1 MANNNLPETYGPKCG
16 GKTPQEDSF
25 NCQQQANQ
33 QQSSMNKAG
42 GSSCKVIAPQAKG
55 GVEVNS
61 PQNNAQNAGQ
71 LHGALNQ
78 ANSYSKYDNSVG
90 SRNVDNSAGAGGG
103 RKRKRKTKKRK
114 SQKLRRRKVFVGCNR
129 KSRKRLGGKTKKTSS
144 WGCMSGGKRK
154 TKKRVTKKG
163 GSFLSTITN
172 RLSGKK
178 DDNNN
183 EERTAI
189 IKRPEQ
195 FTKEEENYLNTKMNT
210 GDKQRENYY
219 GPTDDH
225 SDERPATIKRPS
237 KLTPEEEAKFK
248 LVKSKKNVR
257 FDESKNKRYGGKRKT
272 KKRKTKKGGDFLSR
286 LNPFENKK
294 EKEEKLAKQKAKEQA
309 EKFAFEAREEERQIQ
324 RKDFLKKQKEEREK
338 AKRPTYEGGK
348 RKTRKFKKHF
358 MFNTKGKRYVAKTR
372 KQHLRGKKLGH
383 THTKPKRKTRKTK
396 KRKTRKTRKARRRG
410 GMTDAAHAK
419 EYALRRDA
427 LRKKRSGESNLSV
440 LEDARK
446 REEKQQEARM
456 TMMKTMAGMEAE
468 AAAKNKTRQSLP
480 NMSTTLNNLP
490 DVRSRSNTSN
500 F

>member
-78 ANSYSKYDNSVG
+78 ASSYSKYDNSVG

-129 KSRKRLGGKTKKTSS
+129 KSRKRLGGKTKKTAS

-163 GSFLSTITN
+163 GSFLSAITD
-172 RLSGKK
+172 RLSGKKK

-189 IKRPEQ
+189 IERPKL
-195 FTKEEENYLNTKMNT
+195 FNKHEETILNTEGNK
-210 GDKQRENYY
+210 GHESREIYY

-225 SDERPATIKRPS
+225 SDERPGTIKRPS
-237 KLTPEEEAKFK
+237 KLTTGEEKEFEKK
-248 LVKSKKNVR
+248 KPNKNVSI
-257 FDESKNKRYGGKRKT
+257 DESKNKHY
-272 KKRKTKKGGDFLSR
+272 
-286 LNPFENKK
+286 
-294 EKEEKLAKQKAKEQA
+294 
-309 EKFAFEAREEERQIQ
+309 
-324 RKDFLKKQKEEREK
+324 
-338 AKRPTYEGGK
+338 GGK
-348 RKTRKFKKHF
+348 RKTRKFKKHY
-358 MFNTKGKRYVAKTR
+358 MWNTKGKRYMAKTY

-396 KRKTRKTRKARRRG
+396 KRKTRRTRRRG
-410 GMTDAAHAK
+410 GDMTPGSPK
-419 EYALRRDA
+419 WEEEL
-427 LRKKRSGESNLSV
+427 KR
-440 LEDARK
+440 RK
-446 REEKQQEARM
+446 RDRAQGLNIQEEANKRLEAVREKANERKESQNI
-456 TMMKTMAGMEAE
+456 MMKTMAGMEAE

-480 NMSTTLNNLP
+480 NMSTTSDNSSP
-490 DVRSRSNTSN
+490 DVRSRSNTSR

>member
-78 ANSYSKYDNSVG
+78 ASSYSKYDNSVG

-154 TKKRVTKKG
+154 TKKRKTKKG
-163 GSFLSTITN
+163 GNLLSAINPFT
-172 RLSGKK
+172 SKK
-178 DDNNN
+178 KDNNN
-183 EERTAI
+183 EERNAI
-189 IKRPEQ
+189 IEIPEQ
-195 FTKEEENYLNTKMNT
+195 VTEEEENYLNTKMNT
-210 GDKQRENYY
+210 GDKSRENYY

-225 SDERPATIKRPS
+225 SDERPATTKRPS
-237 KLTPEEEAKFK
+237 KLTPEEEATFEQK
-248 LVKSKKNVR
+248 KSKKNVSI
-257 FDESKNKRYGGKRKT
+257 DESKNKRYGGKRKT
-272 KKRKTKKGGDFLSR
+272 C
-286 LNPFENKK
+286 
-294 EKEEKLAKQKAKEQA
+294 
-309 EKFAFEAREEERQIQ
+309 
-324 RKDFLKKQKEEREK
+324 
-338 AKRPTYEGGK
+338 
-348 RKTRKFKKHF
+348 KFKKHY
-358 MFNTKGKRYVAKTR
+358 MWNTKGKRYMAKTY

-396 KRKTRKTRKARRRG
+396 KRKTRKARRRG
-410 GMTDAAHAK
+410 GNMTPGSPQHTA
-419 EYALRRDA
+419 ELERRKQD
-427 LRKKRSGESNLSV
+427 R
-440 LEDARK
+440 ARGLNI
-446 REEKQQEARM
+446 REEDDKRRSEQKKGVAMFTKALTNMQLENNKKQ
-456 TMMKTMAGMEAE
+456 
-468 AAAKNKTRQSLP
+468 RQSLP
-480 NMSTTLNNLP
+480 SMPSEQFST
-490 DVRSRSNTSN
+490 DVRTRSNTSR